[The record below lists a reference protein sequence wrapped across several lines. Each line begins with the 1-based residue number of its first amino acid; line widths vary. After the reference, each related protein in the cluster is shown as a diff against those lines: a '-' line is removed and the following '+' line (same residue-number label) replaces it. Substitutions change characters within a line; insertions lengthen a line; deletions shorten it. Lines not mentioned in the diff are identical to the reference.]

1 MRFLVAP
8 NAFKGTLSARESAS
22 LISSVL
28 GKYFP
33 SSSILIQ
40 PLADGGDGT
49 CELLID
55 SLSLEKVSVLSF
67 NPIGQPV
74 MGFLGWDKD
83 SKSAY
88 LDVSTFSGLGMLKDY
103 QKKPDIASTYGTGV
117 AVRKAIELG
126 AEEIILGLGGSAT
139 IDVGAGILAA
149 LGFLFLDS
157 KGREIPLFS
166 PELVFNCR
174 FVQLPNRREK
184 VKFTFLC
191 DVKNIFFGE
200 KGAVRM
206 FGHQKGVLESD
217 LEKFELGMGRFVHL
231 LRKRSGK
238 DWQQDRSGFGA
249 AGGIA
254 LGLDLFFQTELNY
267 GAAYFFD
274 RVEIHRQLD
283 ATDWI
288 ITGEGRYDHQSA
300 EGKACFELLQLA
312 KAKNKKIA
320 LITSGKEGHN
330 AGFDLVIE
338 LPELNF
344 SDLDF
349 KNKAR
354 ENLHR
359 LILKVI
365 EENNFV

>member
-1 MRFLVAP
+1 MKFLVAP
-8 NAFKGTLSARESAS
+8 NAFKGSLSAKESAS
-22 LISSVL
+22 LISSAL
-28 GKYFP
+28 GEYFP

-55 SLSLEKVSVLSF
+55 SLSLEKIPMLSL
-67 NPIGQPV
+67 NPIGQPL
-74 MGFLGWDKD
+74 MGFFGWDQYAKA
-83 SKSAY
+83 AY
-88 LDVSTFSGLGMLKDY
+88 MDVSTFSGLGMLKDY
-103 QKKPDIASTYGTGV
+103 QKKPDTASTYGTGL
-117 AVRKAIELG
+117 AIRKAIELG
-126 AEEIILGLGGSAT
+126 AEELILGLGGSAT

-149 LGFLFLDS
+149 LGFLFLDA

-166 PELVFNCR
+166 PELVFSCK
-174 FVQLPNRREK
+174 FVQLPNRREN
-184 VKFTFLC
+184 VKFTLLC
-191 DVKNIFFGE
+191 DVKNKFFGE
-200 KGAVRM
+200 NGAVQI
-206 FGHQKGVLESD
+206 FGPQKGVLKRE
-217 LEKFELGMGRFVHL
+217 LEKFELGMGSFVDL
-231 LRKRSGK
+231 LRKRSRK
-238 DWQQDRSGFGA
+238 DWQDRPGFGA

-254 LGLDLFFQTELNY
+254 LGLDLFFQTEVNY

-283 ATDWI
+283 AVDWI

-330 AGFDLVIE
+330 SGFDLVIE

-359 LILKVI
+359 LILKAI
-365 EENNFV
+365 EGNGFV